1 MYKYKLKKEHYSQLF
16 PKTPCTREKLDKS
29 DLYSDLFLVSCG
41 CDNYG
46 DGCRILTALKRFKYA
61 ISPIPLGK
69 IDVGGFM
76 LPVEVF
82 EEINT

>member
-16 PKTPCTREKLDKS
+16 TKTPCTREKLDKS
-29 DLYSDLFLVSCG
+29 YLYSALFLVSCG

-46 DGCRILTALKRFKYA
+46 DGCRILTALERFKYA
-61 ISPIPLGK
+61 ISPTSLSK

-76 LPVEVF
+76 LPAGVF
-82 EEINT
+82 EEIIY

>member
-16 PKTPCTREKLDKS
+16 PKPPCTREKLDKA
-29 DLYSDLFLVSCG
+29 DIYSAQFILACG

-46 DGCRILTALKRFKYA
+46 DGCRILTALRRFKYA
-61 ISPIPLGK
+61 ISPTPLSK

-82 EEINT
+82 EEIIY

>member
-1 MYKYKLKKEHYSQLF
+1 MYKYKLKKERYSQLF
-16 PKTPCTREKLDKS
+16 PKFPCTREKLDKS
-29 DLYSDLFLVSCG
+29 DLYSALFLVSCG

-46 DGCRILTALKRFKYA
+46 DGCRILTALERFKYA

-76 LPVEVF
+76 LPVGVF
-82 EEINT
+82 EEIIY

>member
-16 PKTPCTREKLDKS
+16 PKTPCTREKLDAAYTYETK
-29 DLYSDLFLVSCG
+29 FLSSCG

-46 DGCRILTALKRFKYA
+46 DGCRILTALERFKYA
-61 ISPIPLGK
+61 ISPTPLSK

-76 LPVEVF
+76 LPAGVF
-82 EEINT
+82 EEIIY